1 MRGIRQIAHN
11 GDRAAEASIA
21 DNDRLTLRGNMR
33 VAIIGGSNS
42 VIANGY
48 IGRFASHLA
57 AISGH
62 EVTLDNISVGGTT
75 SLTSIGR
82 LQEITEVPDVV
93 VLEYS
98 LNDTG
103 HLNHRPD
110 GAELKRLFLEIL
122 FNAAAERFPDATIV
136 PLILSAQ
143 PFYRTDIHNQIY
155 DAEIAWYRDRGI
167 SFVDTRSWFFDTFG
181 WPIPSFVYSD
191 EAHYHRG
198 CTVAMIGT
206 LLAERVNALWQR
218 GPKLGELARPIS
230 VPGTQA
236 LLKPRFV
243 SAKEIAAKTG
253 TESKLGRIEN
263 RHVKADCLTLMTGER
278 LAIPVSG
285 IPIAVSLAS
294 TNAHWYAELEHDA
307 RLVALSTRYQDI
319 PEGKFIYSSIPLLM
333 ENNPSR
339 LAAIPET
346 GTIALHTRLAPPSG
360 QMFTFDGFHDASRE
374 SRRENQLDLA
384 GVLVLETIR

>member
-1 MRGIRQIAHN
+1 
-11 GDRAAEASIA
+11 
-21 DNDRLTLRGNMR
+21 MR

-48 IGRFASHLA
+48 IGRFASHLS
-57 AISGH
+57 AISGN

-82 LQEITEVPDVV
+82 LQEITEVPDVI

-110 GAELKRLFLEIL
+110 GADLKRLFLEIF

-218 GPKLGELARPIS
+218 GPKLGELTRPIS
-230 VPGTQA
+230 LPGTQTR
-236 LLKPRFV
+236 LKPRFA
-243 SAKEIAAKTG
+243 SAKEIAVQTG
-253 TESKLGRIEN
+253 TGGKLVRIEN
-263 RHVKADCLTLMTGER
+263 RHVKADCLTLTAGEQ

-294 TNAHWYAELEHDA
+294 TNAHWYAELEHDG
-307 RLVALSTRYQDI
+307 RPVALSTRYQDI

-333 ENNPSR
+333 ESNPNQ
-339 LAAIPET
+339 LAAIPRTE
-346 GTIALHTRLAPPSG
+346 TIALQTRLTPPSG
-360 QMFTFDGFHDASRE
+360 QIFTFDGFHDASRE
-374 SRRENQLDLA
+374 SRHENRLDLA
-384 GVLVLETIR
+384 GVLVLEAV

>member
-1 MRGIRQIAHN
+1 MIAN
-11 GDRAAEASIA
+11 
-21 DNDRLTLRGNMR
+21 NDRLTLRGNMR

-48 IGRFASHLA
+48 IGRFSSHLS
-57 AISGH
+57 AISGN

-110 GAELKRLFLEIL
+110 GAELKHLFLEIF
-122 FNAAAERFPDATIV
+122 FNAAAERFPNATIV

-143 PFYRTDIHNQIY
+143 PFYRTDIQNQIY

-167 SFVDTRSWFFDTFG
+167 SYVDTRSWFFDTFG

-218 GPKLGELARPIS
+218 GPRLGELARPIS
-230 VPGTQA
+230 LSDTRTRV
-236 LLKPRFV
+236 KPRFI
-243 SAKEIAAKTG
+243 SAKEISGKIG
-253 TESKLGRIEN
+253 VENKLRRIEN
-263 RHVKADCLTLMTGER
+263 RLVQADCISLATDER
-278 LAIPVSG
+278 LALPISG
-285 IPIAVSLAS
+285 IPIALSFAS
-294 TNAHWYAELEHDA
+294 TNAHWYVELELDG
-307 RLVALSTRYQDI
+307 RSVALSTRYRDI
-319 PEGKFIYSSIPLLM
+319 PEAKFIYTSIPLLM
-333 ENNPSR
+333 ENSPYR
-339 LAAIPET
+339 LPTKPRTES
-346 GTIALHTRLAPPSG
+346 IALQTKRTPPSG
-360 QMFTFDGFHDASRE
+360 QIFTFDGFNDASQELR
-374 SRRENQLDLA
+374 SENQLDLA
-384 GVLVLETIR
+384 GILILEAEK